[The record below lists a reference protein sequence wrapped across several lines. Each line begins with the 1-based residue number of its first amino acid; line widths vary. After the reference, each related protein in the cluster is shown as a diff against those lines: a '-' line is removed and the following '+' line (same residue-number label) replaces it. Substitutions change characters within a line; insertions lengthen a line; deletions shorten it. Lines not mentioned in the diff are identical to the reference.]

1 MRIVEYIEYVDF
13 EVGGPPRAV
22 VDLTRVLQ
30 KRGHDVTLATTSV
43 KDVPAEWLA
52 GEGPGVLE
60 IPRPALPGGFFR
72 PGQLAGLREVFKNT
86 DVLQLHGVWE
96 RPNMQIA
103 ALARKMGV
111 PYCVSLRGMLD
122 DWCMAQGTFKKRVYL
137 SLGGRKVLEGAAFVH
152 CTADEELEQSG
163 KWFPRGQGRVVP
175 NLIDLEQF
183 ETLPGPERAQ
193 KRWPH
198 LTEDGPNILFLSRI
212 HVKKGIEHL
221 LAAMPRIAQ
230 VHPGTQLVI
239 AGTGDDAYLASM
251 NRLAEKQGVADR
263 VHFVGHV
270 GGEEKLSLYEACDLF
285 VLPTSQE
292 NFGFVQY
299 EALSCGTAVMTTKL
313 VDTWREIVGSGGGV
327 AVDQSADAII
337 EGILPLLADRE
348 KLVEMG
354 QLGRAWVFDR
364 LSIERVASGLE
375 AMYRDAAAE

>member
-13 EVGGPPRAV
+13 EIGGPPRAV

-30 KRGHDVTLATTSV
+30 QRGHDVTLATTNV

-52 GEGPGVLE
+52 GDGPSVLQ
-60 IPRPALPGGFFR
+60 IPRPALPGGLFG
-72 PGQLAGLREVFKNT
+72 PGQLAGLREVLKTT

-96 RPNMQIA
+96 RANMQIA
-103 ALARKMGV
+103 ALARTMGV

-122 DWCMAQGTFKKRVYL
+122 DWCMAQGNLKKRLYL
-137 SLGGRKVLEGAAFVH
+137 SLGGRKVLERAAFVH
-152 CTADEELEQSG
+152 CTADAELEQSG

-175 NLIDLEQF
+175 NLIDLAQF
-183 ETLPGPERAQ
+183 ETLPGPELAQ

-198 LTEDGPNILFLSRI
+198 LAKDGPNLLFLSRI

-221 LAAMPRIAQ
+221 LGAMPRIAEL
-230 VHPGTQLVI
+230 HPGTQLVI
-239 AGTGDDAYLASM
+239 AGTGDEAYLAAM
-251 NRLAEKQGVADR
+251 ETLAEQQGVADR

-270 GGEEKLSLYEACDLF
+270 GGDEKLSLYEACDLF

-299 EALSCGTAVMTTKL
+299 EALCCGTPVMTTKL

-327 AVDQSADAII
+327 AVNQSADAIVEAI
-337 EGILPLLADRE
+337 TPLLADKA
-348 KLVEMG
+348 KLADMG
-354 QLGRAWVFDR
+354 QRGRAWVFDR

-375 AMYRDAAAE
+375 AMYRDAAAT